1 MIDNYVSTV
10 EFEDATIVIG
20 RMYGSIRMIVYPSDG
35 IALGLELTPQMIS
48 KIMGEIKFVGVHNKD
63 GRELEW
69 TNGEDDRY
77 TYTVTIKP
85 DGKEMMMALFS
96 MTDGKVVQIMHIKDT
111 VDKFGEFYHELMKYR
126 SE

>member
-111 VDKFGEFYHELMKYR
+111 VEKFVEFYHELMKYR